1 MEHQDSVSSVIIKRI
16 KSGRL
21 RSALEYRLAN
31 NLRTEFYVSLSR
43 LLETV
48 DVLATPTMAVPPH
61 PDAEIPTEIGGV
73 PIPVKHGTAL
83 TWPFNLTG
91 NPAASVP
98 SGLTK
103 KGLPTGIQIVGPR
116 FRDDIVLSVAG
127 ALEETRPWAQNYP
140 KW

>member
-1 MEHQDSVSSVIIKRI
+1 M
-16 KSGRL
+16 
-21 RSALEYRLAN
+21 AN

-43 LLETV
+43 LLDSV

-73 PIPVKHGTAL
+73 SIPMKHGTSL

-91 NPAASVP
+91 NPVASIP

-103 KGLPTGIQIVGPR
+103 NGLPTGIQIVGPR
-116 FRDDIVLSVAG
+116 FRDDIVLAVAG
-127 ALEETRPWAQNYP
+127 ALEETRPWIQNYP